1 MAVCSTLF
9 DDICR
14 GCGRTAMEVAN
25 WVFMTEEEKRAVWIR
40 IKAQGYP
47 GATIT
52 QARPVL
58 GMSHSAG

>member
-47 GATIT
+47 GAIK
-52 QARPVL
+52 AAGAAGL
-58 GMSHSAG
+58 GHVT

>member
-1 MAVCSTLF
+1 
-9 DDICR
+9 
-14 GCGRTAMEVAN
+14 MEVAN

-47 GATIT
+47 GATIKA